1 MCVCCTSGHCTL
13 ILLNYMTKI
22 KMRDNIVILLEGACG
37 HALIVHLCII
47 ITLYGYLTLQN
58 FLVKINDTLSHL
70 FLKNSKYLIHIKI
83 FMKM

>member
-1 MCVCCTSGHCTL
+1 
-13 ILLNYMTKI
+13 MTKI

-37 HALIVHLCII
+37 YALIVHLCII

-70 FLKNSKYLIHIKI
+70 FLKNSKYLTHIKI